1 MMKKLALT
9 VVLLGMAL
17 LTLTGCF
24 AKSSREFIEGKVA
37 ELSKVYP
44 TEDLEDLFEKFPEG
58 FNITT
63 NDLYD
68 YNEDGSYTLQKI
80 SLNGDSETKQ
90 FSGKILEKRITV
102 DEKGKISEKVV
113 YDGEIEYQNSDIQLK
128 DTQAKITIRHPK
140 LLIQKFTIQK
150 DFLSQLSLNKKS
162 YSSETG
168 AAHISY
174 FLENKEL
181 SDYMAVTQDTKL
193 KMVIYI
199 MYETMENKAYNYTL
213 DIQNGHN
220 SYSETIG
227 C

>member
-24 AKSSREFIEGKVA
+24 GKSSRRFIEGKAA

-44 TEDLEDLFEKFPEG
+44 TENLEDLFDKFPEG

-113 YDGEIEYQNSDIQLK
+113 YDGEIEYQNSEIRLK

-140 LLIQKFTIQK
+140 LLIQKFTI
-150 DFLSQLSLNKKS
+150 
-162 YSSETG
+162 
-168 AAHISY
+168 
-174 FLENKEL
+174 
-181 SDYMAVTQDTKL
+181 
-193 KMVIYI
+193 
-199 MYETMENKAYNYTL
+199 
-213 DIQNGHN
+213 
-220 SYSETIG
+220 
-227 C
+227 